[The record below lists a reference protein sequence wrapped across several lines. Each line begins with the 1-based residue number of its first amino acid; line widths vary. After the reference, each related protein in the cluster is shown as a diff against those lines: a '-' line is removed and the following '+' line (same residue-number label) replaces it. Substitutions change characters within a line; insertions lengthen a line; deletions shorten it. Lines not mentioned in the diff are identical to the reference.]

1 MKPAADAAVNPEREP
16 VEDRP
21 DASGAAEP
29 GVPEASG
36 TGTPPAEVADTGEVG
51 PVEGLA
57 EMRDRWL
64 RAEAEMQ
71 NVRRRAA
78 REREEL
84 RRELE
89 DQWLLELTA
98 VVDDLDRGLE
108 AARAHG
114 AAETWIAGFE
124 LSGRRLREIL
134 GRHGVV
140 VVDPAGEA
148 FDPRLHEAMLEVE
161 APAGIEP
168 GHVAQVVR
176 RGWARNGRSLR
187 PAQVAVAR
195 HKE

>member
-1 MKPAADAAVNPEREP
+1 MNPERDPGE
-16 VEDRP
+16 EGGE
-21 DASGAAEP
+21 ASAAAEA
-29 GVPEASG
+29 GAPEASG
-36 TGTPPAEVADTGEVG
+36 AEAPEAADTGTFVG
-51 PVEGLA
+51 PQAVA

-134 GRHGVV
+134 QRHGVV
-140 VVDPAGEA
+140 PVDPIGEA

-161 APAGIEP
+161 APTGIEA

-195 HKE
+195 HKEG

>member
-1 MKPAADAAVNPEREP
+1 VSVSGSSVNPERDPREGEAAPPEP
-16 VEDRP
+16 P
-21 DASGAAEP
+21 AAE
-29 GVPEASG
+29 GF
-36 TGTPPAEVADTGEVG
+36 PPVADATPAAETVDTG
-51 PVEGLA
+51 PVIGAEALA

-64 RAEAEMQ
+64 RAEAETQ

-98 VVDDLDRGLE
+98 VVDDLDRGLA

-114 AAETWIAGFE
+114 VEETWVSGFE
-124 LSGRRLREIL
+124 LSGRRLRDL
-134 GRHGVV
+134 LQRHGVLAV
-140 VVDPAGEA
+140 EPLGEP

-161 APAGIEP
+161 APEGIAP
-168 GHVAQVVR
+168 GHVAQVVS
-176 RGWARNGRSLR
+176 RGWARQGRSLR

-195 HKE
+195 HRE